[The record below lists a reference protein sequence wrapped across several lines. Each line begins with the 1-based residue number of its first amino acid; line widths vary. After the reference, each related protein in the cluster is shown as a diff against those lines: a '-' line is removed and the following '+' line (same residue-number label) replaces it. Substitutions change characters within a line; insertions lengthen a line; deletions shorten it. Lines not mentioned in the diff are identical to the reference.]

1 MKVFYTLNKLYPFKL
16 ENPYLTDKVSF
27 ELSNL
32 YSDTPQE
39 MKDIH
44 RNLDKLLK
52 QGQYERLL

>member
-1 MKVFYTLNKLYPFKL
+1 MKVFYTLDKLYPFKL

-52 QGQYERLL
+52 